1 MQNCIFWTETLLKL
15 GKKVPQSFEKSKIPN
30 IETSKTPV
38 IFSDFGGQKK
48 IPLKHH
54 PVTTSEIQSCIS
66 PMTSPGTD
74 LSSRAFCVWKDVGN
88 YISIDNT
95 TSFLHKK
102 NISSPK
108 LETSSHVSQ
117 KKTQKPLKTRS
128 RLAAPQR
135 FPCPSRGTNCPIH
148 LCRWRCQLPGQGQ
161 VFNQQTP
168 LFKLEKSPKRKAK
181 KKDHLPN
188 PFQQPSNFSGATKS
202 SNFSGG
208 IPGFFQHIHGGDIPR
223 LRPSHAVSISGNL
236 DPLFSLGGSGCLK
249 SLFKPR
255 FDELRKTNVI
265 INLGKPLKTIWF
277 CHK

>member
-1 MQNCIFWTETLLKL
+1 MSP
-15 GKKVPQSFEKSKIPN
+15 KKN
-30 IETSKTPV
+30 TKTPRH
-38 IFSDFGGQKK
+38 F
-48 IPLKHH
+48 
-54 PVTTSEIQSCIS
+54 
-66 PMTSPGTD
+66 
-74 LSSRAFCVWKDVGN
+74 FC
-88 YISIDNT
+88 
-95 TSFLHKK
+95 
-102 NISSPK
+102 
-108 LETSSHVSQ
+108 
-117 KKTQKPLKTRS
+117 KTRS
-128 RLAAPQR
+128 RPAAPQR

-161 VFNQQTP
+161 VFNSKCP
-168 LFKLEKSPKRKAK
+168 FSSYK
-181 KKDHLPN
+181 KKTKGKQKKWSSSK
-188 PFQQPSNFSGATKS
+188 PFPTMHFSGATKS

>member
-1 MQNCIFWTETLLKL
+1 MKKARFPTSRQVKLLYFQRFWRP
-15 GKKVPQSFEKSKIPN
+15 KKNP
-30 IETSKTPV
+30 TKTPPGHHLGNPV
-38 IFSDFGGQKK
+38 LHLAHDVPRNRLVLAGILC
-48 IPLKHH
+48 LKRCWQLHQH
-54 PVTTSEIQSCIS
+54 RQH
-66 PMTSPGTD
+66 
-74 LSSRAFCVWKDVGN
+74 N
-88 YISIDNT
+88 
-95 TSFLHKK
+95 SFLHKK

-188 PFQQPSNFSGATKS
+188 LSNNHPIFQGQQNLPTFRGEFPVFSAHPWGGHPKVKAFPRGLHFRELGPTVQPGRK
-202 SNFSGG
+202 
-208 IPGFFQHIHGGDIPR
+208 R
-223 LRPSHAVSISGNL
+223 LSKES
-236 DPLFSLGGSGCLK
+236 F
-249 SLFKPR
+249 
-255 FDELRKTNVI
+255 
-265 INLGKPLKTIWF
+265 
-277 CHK
+277 